1 MHGLGQ
7 TSFCNA
13 ILSFPFRHLNGIHA
27 GSSFGFFFPPLFFF
41 LNWEGGC
48 RYRNLPLRYTS
59 SLQQAWRERGRG
71 WENPLFAK
79 WVKVDLTGWK
89 CGSSGSV
96 LLAETRIQ
104 SPRKKQN
111 KKKNLND
118 MASDSVAL

>member
-1 MHGLGQ
+1 MGFTQDLP
-7 TSFCNA
+7 SA
-13 ILSFPFRHLNGIHA
+13 
-27 GSSFGFFFPPLFFF
+27 FFFLLSFF

-48 RYRNLPLRYTS
+48 WYMNLPLRYTS

-79 WVKVDLTGWK
+79 RVKVDLTGWK

-96 LLAETRIQ
+96 LLAETRKQ
-104 SPRKKQN
+104 SPRKKN
-111 KKKNLND
+111 KKKQKLND